1 MGQRLTTVI
10 KEKMWKVK
18 NSAGD
23 VEQML
28 PETSADQVSIADA
41 AGKYTATDVE
51 GALSEIA
58 TSISDLE

>member
-28 PETSADQVSIADA
+28 PETSADQVSIAD
-41 AGKYTATDVE
+41 TAENFGSDDVE
-51 GALSEIA
+51 GALALSV
-58 TSISDLE
+58 